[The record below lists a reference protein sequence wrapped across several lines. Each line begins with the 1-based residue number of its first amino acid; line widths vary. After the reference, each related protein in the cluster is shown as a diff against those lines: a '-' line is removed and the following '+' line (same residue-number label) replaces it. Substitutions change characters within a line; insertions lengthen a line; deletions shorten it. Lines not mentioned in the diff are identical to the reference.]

1 MSVLV
6 DTNLLLRSLQPGNP
20 HFQIA
25 VDAIATV
32 TFFGPAAVDG
42 PLARE
47 VRAATGGHGGDKT
60 VAPFLVV
67 RFNSK
72 T

>member
-42 PLARE
+42 RE
-47 VRAATGGHGGDKT
+47 VRAATGRHGGDKT